1 MLGATAFAV
10 YWVVDAG
17 GLTYEMR
24 VLVAVAFV
32 SFLAHWAARA
42 LHVPSLAL
50 TTAVIVPFLPGG
62 MVYRGLFQLMD
73 NDPAT
78 YTSGLQQIFSAV
90 ASGLSLAAGVSSAP
104 GSTGP

>member
-1 MLGATAFAV
+1 M
-10 YWVVDAG
+10 
-17 GLTYEMR
+17 
-24 VLVAVAFV
+24 
-32 SFLAHWAARA
+32 SFLAQWAARV

-90 ASGLSLAAGVSSAP
+90 ASGLALAAGVSLGTWFYRALNGMTRSERKA
-104 GSTGP
+104 SRVVET